1 MVLLIKPEENI
12 KTLDINCKWAQINS
26 EQIKQKD
33 MSMLHVKKGY
43 VDECTKNVGLED
55 PVLGVELVG
64 EPHHH
69 RAERVGI
76 PQLGHFV

>member
-1 MVLLIKPEENI
+1 MKL
-12 KTLDINCKWAQINS
+12 
-26 EQIKQKD
+26 KD
-33 MSMLHVKKGY
+33 MSMLQVKKGY
-43 VDECTKNVGLED
+43 VECTKNVGLED

-69 RAERVGI
+69 RAECVGI